1 MNIEEIL
8 RIIRE
13 SFNSEIMV
21 YKLFDEDDI
30 LGTNEFFSSVEEKL
44 RELSNKIGDIEIG
57 SGQKVIYIANLDG
70 KEILI
75 SDNSEA
81 SIRYAINKMH
91 NYHLKPEGERY
102 TDLYIEDL
110 QLIGNNVSRYKD
122 CVSWKMVNV
131 EIKVI
136 KL

>member
-1 MNIEEIL
+1 MDVEEIL
-8 RIIRE
+8 RIVKE

-21 YKLFDEDDI
+21 YKHGI
-30 LGTNEFFSSVEEKL
+30 IGTNEFFSSVKEKL
-44 RELSNKIGDIEIG
+44 RKLSNKIGDIEIG
-57 SGQKVIYIANLDG
+57 HDQKVIYIANLDG

-81 SIRYAINKMH
+81 SIKYAINKMH

-110 QLIGNNVSRYKD
+110 EIMVDVARYKD

-131 EIKVI
+131 EIKMI